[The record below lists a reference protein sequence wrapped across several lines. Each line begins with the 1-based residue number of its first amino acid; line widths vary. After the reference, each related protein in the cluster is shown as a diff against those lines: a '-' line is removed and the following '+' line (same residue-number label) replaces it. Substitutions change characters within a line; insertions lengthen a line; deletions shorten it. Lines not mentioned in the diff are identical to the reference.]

1 MDNDTLKELC
11 RVLCIIDHTID
22 NAKPMLEDLDK
33 HEMFSRPSRKYV
45 AVNLRFGMYRLQ
57 VEMRDFLKEVVGYEE
72 SQNDSNLPA

>member
-1 MDNDTLKELC
+1 MDNDALKELF
-11 RVLCIIDHTID
+11 RVLCIIDHNID

-33 HEMFSRPSRKYV
+33 HTMFSRPSRKYV

-72 SQNDSNLPA
+72 SQDNSNLFT